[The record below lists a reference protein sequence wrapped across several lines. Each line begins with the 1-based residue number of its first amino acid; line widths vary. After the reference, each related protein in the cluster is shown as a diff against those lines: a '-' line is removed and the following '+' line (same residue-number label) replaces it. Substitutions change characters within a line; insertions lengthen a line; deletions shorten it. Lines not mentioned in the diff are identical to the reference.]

1 MGSLVGCH
9 LWGGTGLDMTEGT
22 WQQQQQQGLSEM
34 MHLGNAL
41 NAHSRKCL
49 VIPECWT
56 SVEQL
61 FS

>member
-1 MGSLVGCH
+1 
-9 LWGGTGLDMTEGT
+9 MTEGT